1 MPTRIKV
8 EKGDKYGRW
17 TVIKE
22 AKKKNYTRM
31 ALCKCDCG
39 SIKKVRLSNLRS
51 GKSKS
56 CGCYKKELLT
66 KHGAGHNRLYK
77 IWSDIKQR
85 CFNDNKKCY
94 KNYGGRGIKICDEW
108 MDFKNF
114 QKWAKENGYSDNLTI
129 DRIDV
134 DGDYTPDNCRWATKK
149 EQSINRREKF
159 FVKYKGKKRR
169 LIKLVEDLPDSLN
182 LNYNAVFNRI
192 YRGWEVK
199 RALETPLQEKF

>member
-1 MPTRIKV
+1 MN
-8 EKGDKYGRW
+8 GW
-17 TVIKE
+17 TLKTFRNGQ
-22 AKKKNYTRM
+22 KK
-31 ALCKCDCG
+31 
-39 SIKKVRLSNLRS
+39 
-51 GKSKS
+51 
-56 CGCYKKELLT
+56 
-66 KHGAGHNRLYK
+66 
-77 IWSDIKQR
+77 
-85 CFNDNKKCY
+85 
-94 KNYGGRGIKICDEW
+94 
-108 MDFKNF
+108 
-114 QKWAKENGYSDNLTI
+114 NGYSDNLTI

-134 DGDYTPDNCRWATKK
+134 DGDYAPDNCRWATKK